1 MKIKNIKNL
10 NCNLNVI
17 ENLKNKNFVTKE
29 FFFK

>member
-17 ENLKNKNFVTKE
+17 ENLKNKILLQKE
-29 FFFK
+29 FFF